1 MHNMTL
7 TSPLKESFVEAFTQA
22 KALRVLEIAYQAR
35 YLDEKLGSL
44 AKQNKGGT
52 FHLSGQGHELIGAV
66 CGLGLM
72 SGKDWSLPYYRD
84 QAFPLALGCDMVDII
99 GTFLGRAA
107 LSQSSG
113 RMMPYHYCDASKRL
127 LSQSSPVGSQFLQA
141 VGRAYGVKQDHSS
154 EVVYVS
160 GGEGS
165 TSQGDFHEAMNFACL
180 HKLPVIFVIQDN
192 GWAISVPVKEQTAGG
207 SILSVAQSYVGMT
220 CHQVDGYNVVEMV
233 KAFEASLHKARTHQ
247 GPSIIVAKLPRLGAH
262 SSSDDPKKYRQ
273 EEDLRQDLKN
283 DPILLFEKFLIE
295 QKWITSQGCKTL
307 QLKVKALVDQ
317 AAEKAEELPYPDP
330 NSVEDFVFQPS
341 NLEFS
346 KENEEQGPQVVM
358 MDAINHALSEEMER
372 DPSLYVFGQDV
383 ARGKGGVFGLTRG
396 LTEKFGEERCFN
408 TPLAESTIIGVSLGL
423 SAGGFQKAVSEIQ
436 FSDYVWTGMN
446 QLMNEISSFQWRAN
460 GEWSLPLVI
469 RIPCGGYIQGGPY
482 HSQSIEAYL
491 AHCPGLKVVMPS
503 NAEDAK
509 GLLKT
514 AIRDP
519 NPVVFLEHKL
529 LYRQRAFSARSE
541 PSKDY
546 LIPFGQAKVTLEG
559 SDMTVVSWGY
569 TLVMAHEMAERLKK
583 EGFSIEV
590 IDLRTIVPLDEEAI
604 LKSVEKTGKLL
615 IIHEDAKNNGFAAEI
630 SARMNEKAFEFLD
643 APIKRVCGKDTPI
656 GYSKVLE
663 NATLPQKEDIELAMR
678 QLLSY

>member
-1 MHNMTL
+1 MPTVSH
-7 TSPLKESFVEAFTQA
+7 LKEPFIEALKKA
-22 KALRVLEIAYQAR
+22 KALRVLEVAYQAR
-35 YLDEKLGSL
+35 YLDEKMGSL

-66 CGLGLM
+66 CGLGLIQE
-72 SGKDWSLPYYRD
+72 KDWSLPYYRD
-84 QAFPLALGCDMVDII
+84 QAFPLAIGCDLVDLI

-107 LSQSSG
+107 KSQSSG
-113 RMMPYHYCDASKRL
+113 RMMPYHYCDVSKRL

-141 VGRAYGVKQDHSS
+141 VGKAYGVKETGSA

-160 GGEGS
+160 AGEGS

-192 GWAISVPVKEQTAGG
+192 GWAISVPVQEQTAGG
-207 SILSVAQSYVGMT
+207 SIAYVAKSYVGMS
-220 CHQVDGYNVVEMV
+220 CHQVDGYDVLEMTR
-233 KAFEASLHKARTHQ
+233 AFEESLQKARSGE
-247 GPSIIVAKLPRLGAH
+247 GPSIIIAKLPRLGAH

-273 EEDLRQDLKN
+273 EDDLRKDLKN
-283 DPILLFEKFLIE
+283 DPILLFENFLM
-295 QKWITSQGCKTL
+295 QQGLITEKGCQEL
-307 QLKVKALVDQ
+307 QEKVKIEVDQ
-317 AAEKAEELPYPDP
+317 AADKAEALPFPDP
-330 NSVEDFVFQPS
+330 KTVEDFVFQPS

-346 KENEEQGPQVVM
+346 NDKGEVGSQIVM

-372 DPSLYVFGQDV
+372 DPNVYVFGQDV

-408 TPLAESTIIGVSLGL
+408 TPLAESTIMGVSLGL
-423 SAGGFQKAVSEIQ
+423 SAGGTHKAVAEIQ

-446 QLMNEISSFQWRAN
+446 QLINEISSFQWRAN
-460 GEWSLPLVI
+460 GEWSLPLVV

-529 LYRQRAFSARSE
+529 LYRQRAFSARNE
-541 PSKDY
+541 TSKDY
-546 LIPFGQAKVTLEG
+546 LIPFGQANVTLEG
-559 SDMTVVSWGY
+559 NEMTVVSWGY
-569 TLVMAHEMAERLKK
+569 TLVMAHEIAERLKK

-630 SARMNEKAFEFLD
+630 SARMNEKAFEYLD

-663 NATLPQKEDIELAMR
+663 NATLPQKEDIEHAMR